1 MRLWEGYRKKRREKK
16 KLEESEFAEALAA
29 DEAEE
34 PLAADLDVP
43 EAEQQVA
50 AAVSARATAELAAL
64 EADTDARRSTLRVG
78 IDSAQQGLAAF
89 FRKGSSSESLFSSE
103 SAFVTPVKKKRGRP
117 SFGSQ
122 TPDQLLAA
130 ERRLEYREAERKV
143 VAAKAQLAALKRE
156 ALAQDEKQVLPSPTP
171 PTARKKPGRPR
182 KEASGE
188 TQLVFSAASSHGRQR
203 GKHIKCATPLPGR
216 SCRSRQVMSMLT
228 SCAST
233 AALRSGVAWSSTRL
247 RAASSGARKEP
258 SATGKSTA
266 AKLLAGA

>member
-1 MRLWEGYRKKRREKK
+1 MRLWGGYRKKRREKK

-64 EADTDARRSTLRVG
+64 EADADARRSTLRVG
-78 IDSAQQGLAAF
+78 IDSAQTGLADF

-203 GKHIKCATPLPGR
+203 GRHLKSATPMPKEKLAI
-216 SCRSRQVMSMLT
+216 QL
-228 SCAST
+228 AADT
-233 AALRSGVAWSSTRL
+233 AASQLPAGQGDTVASGFLGGVVEADRGC
-247 RAASSGARKEP
+247 RC
-258 SATGKSTA
+258 
-266 AKLLAGA
+266 LLPAQVLQP